1 MKLFTRVAMLGIA
14 GMVIVGCGGGG
25 GSSSTSTTAAGGG
38 GGFNTAALKK
48 YTTCLSKHGV
58 KLPKNT
64 GNGAPPNGGSFPAG
78 GPPNGGSI
86 PEGAAPPNGGSLPAG
101 VTPPNGGNGG
111 GIPGVDQNDPKVKS
125 AMTACASLQPQ
136 FPNQN
141 TPPSST
147 PQSS

>member
-1 MKLFTRVAMLGIA
+1 MRILTRVAMLGVA
-14 GMVIVGCGGGG
+14 GMVVVGCGGGG

-38 GGFNTAALKK
+38 GGFDTTALKK
-48 YTTCLSKHGV
+48 YTKCLSKHGV
-58 KLPKNT
+58 KLPSRP

-78 GPPNGGSI
+78 GPPNGGSV
-86 PEGAAPPNGGSLPAG
+86 PEGA
-101 VTPPNGGNGG
+101 TPPNGGNGGG
-111 GIPGVDQNDPKVKS
+111 GIPGVDQNDPKVKE

-147 PQSS
+147 GQSS